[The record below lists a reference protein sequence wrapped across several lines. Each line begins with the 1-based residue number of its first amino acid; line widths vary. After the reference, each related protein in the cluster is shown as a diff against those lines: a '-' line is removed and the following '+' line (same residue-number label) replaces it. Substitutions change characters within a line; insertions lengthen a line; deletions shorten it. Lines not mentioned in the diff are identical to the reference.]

1 MFRWLD
7 IGKKSLLDR
16 WLEKIESA
24 ADQAAGRLERTGER
38 ASSSAARL
46 KKRAGLRLRETRERT
61 RERAMAGRD
70 RLRERVESIAAR
82 AEEFREAAAS
92 RREVRSARRR
102 RERYQRAPL
111 RMDVRD
117 DDRITLRSRRSVDIR
132 TPDGSVIHYRF
143 YEHPSLPLRLYLHS
157 RGRQV
162 WPRR

>member
-1 MFRWLD
+1 MFKWLD

-24 ADQAAGRLERTGER
+24 ADQAAGSLERTGER

-46 KKRAGLRLRETRERT
+46 KKHA
-61 RERAMAGRD
+61 RERATAGRD

-82 AEEFREAAAS
+82 AEESREAAAS

-102 RERYQRAPL
+102 RQRYQREPL

-117 DDRITLRSRRSVDIR
+117 DDRITLRGRRSVDIR
-132 TPDGSVIHYRF
+132 TPDGSVIRYRF

-162 WPRR
+162 WPHR